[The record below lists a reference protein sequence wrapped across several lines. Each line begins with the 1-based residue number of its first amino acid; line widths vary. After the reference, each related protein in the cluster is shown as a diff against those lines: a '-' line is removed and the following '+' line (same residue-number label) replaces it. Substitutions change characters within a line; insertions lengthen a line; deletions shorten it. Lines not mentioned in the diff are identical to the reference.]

1 MFDAVQKNSS
11 NFTSKNLPLPVA
23 SGTLRL
29 STFRPATYPTKI
41 NTPVPGQARFAFAGV
56 SLRLLGCLVGFATGS
71 GKLIAAGSR
80 ASVAG
85 DAADFLLNLLNGKT
99 LDELRNRL
107 KIAVAAAGELYIM
120 HDVAL

>member
-1 MFDAVQKNSS
+1 MAICDSFD
-11 NFTSKNLPLPVA
+11 
-23 SGTLRL
+23 
-29 STFRPATYPTKI
+29 KI
-41 NTPVPGQARFAFAGV
+41 KDV
-56 SLRLLGCLVGFATGS
+56 SLRLLGCLVGFATGLS
-71 GKLIAAGSR
+71 QLIAAGSR